1 MLGLIRLLYQDER
14 GVAATEYAVLVVFV
28 ALAIAVGA
36 QTLGSDI
43 STLFKTIGENLSSTT
58 VPSP

>member
-1 MLGLIRLLYQDER
+1 MLRLIRLLYQDER

-28 ALAIAVGA
+28 ALAVAVGA
-36 QTLGSDI
+36 QVLGTDI
-43 STLFKTIGENLSSTT
+43 STLFGNIGKNLSDTV

>member
-1 MLGLIRLLYQDER
+1 MLRLIRLLYRDER

-36 QTLGSDI
+36 QVLGNDI
-43 STLFKTIGENLSSTT
+43 STLFNTIGTNLSSTT
-58 VPSP
+58 VPTP